1 MRTPPEA
8 RYDTDA
14 HHSGD
19 LTGYRIGDA
28 YELVEPIG
36 GGGTGT
42 VWRARALAGDEQ
54 VAVKLLREDLMSEP
68 KAVNRFVQERAIL
81 LMLRHPHIVRV
92 RDLVTVGTSLGL
104 VMDLVEGGS
113 LRDYLHE
120 RGTLAPAEAATLLAQ
135 VAEALSAAHRRGV
148 VHRDLKPDNILL
160 DRVDGGLHCRLT
172 DFGIARVL
180 DTPSMTTPGAL
191 VGTAN
196 YVAPEAVYGGRPAPA
211 ADIYALGVVLFELTT
226 GRPTYAGGPAWAILR
241 RHVDESPRRVPGMPD
256 AVWQVVLECM
266 DKRPSRRP
274 TARELAISLR
284 AVARRT
290 ADEPALPPQPVEE
303 RLTTIQ
309 PPLPQPRT
317 SPATSR
323 TALLAVVVAVLILLA
338 VPAWQYLHRGGANG
352 TTEGAQTA
360 PAHAAPP
367 AAAPSRTAGAQAGP
381 SRSPGALRAGDKS
394 AAGPSQPAGP
404 QVEGSDAF
412 GPEICADQ
420 YSWDLGHPALARPCH
435 FIGTDRVRFIGHM
448 QSLPAIQADISM
460 SILDAETLRPVEGPH
475 TCSGLMFTDFAPD
488 HDCGPFEAKLPRGHR
503 YVVSEKWVYTNR
515 ALLPGGEV
523 RGVEFDW

>member
-1 MRTPPEA
+1 MRTPPEM
-8 RYDTDA
+8 RYDTDD
-14 HHSGD
+14 HRSGD

-42 VWRARALAGDEQ
+42 VWRARALDGGEQ

-135 VAEALSAAHRRGV
+135 VADALSAAHRRGV
-148 VHRDLKPDNILL
+148 IHRDLKPDNILL
-160 DRVDGGLHCRLT
+160 DRVDGELHCRLT

-196 YVAPEAVYGGRPAPA
+196 YVAPEAVYGGRPAPP

-241 RHVDESPRRVPGMPD
+241 RHVDESPRRVHGLPD
-256 AVWQVVLECM
+256 AVWQVVQECM
-266 DKRPSRRP
+266 DKRPGRRP
-274 TARELAISLR
+274 TARDLAVTLR
-284 AVARRT
+284 NVARRT
-290 ADEPALPPQPVEE
+290 ADDPPLPPQSVDE
-303 RLTTIQ
+303 RLTTLH
-309 PPLPQPRT
+309 PPLPQQRQAPTR
-317 SPATSR
+317 SR
-323 TALLAVVVAVLILLA
+323 WAIFAVVLAVLGLLAL
-338 VPAWQYLHRGGANG
+338 PAWRYLHRDHPDGVA
-352 TTEGAQTA
+352 EGAPAIPAPAAPPSAGLHSTA
-360 PAHAAPP
+360 PAAV
-367 AAAPSRTAGAQAGP
+367 STT
-381 SRSPGALRAGDKS
+381 RSPGALRAGDPS
-394 AAGPSQPAGP
+394 PAPSQPPGAHA
-404 QVEGSDAF
+404 EGSPIF
-412 GPEICADQ
+412 GPWICGKQ
-420 YSWDLGHPALARPCH
+420 YTWDLGHPVLAQPCHALAE
-435 FIGTDRVRFIGHM
+435 DRVRIVGHM
-448 QSLPAIQADISM
+448 QGIPGVQADVGMTIV
-460 SILDAETLRPVEGPH
+460 DADTDEPADGPH
-475 TCSGLMFTDFAPD
+475 DCTGVLFTDFAPN
-488 HDCGPFEAKLPRGHR
+488 HDCGPFEARLPHGHR
-503 YVVSEKWVYTNR
+503 YVVVQRWVYTNR
-515 ALLPGGEV
+515 ALLPSGEV
-523 RGVEFDW
+523 RGEPFDW

>member
-1 MRTPPEA
+1 MRTPPDA
-8 RYDTDA
+8 RYDTDG
-14 HHSGD
+14 HPSGD

-54 VAVKLLREDLMSEP
+54 VAVKLLREDLMAEP

-120 RGTLAPAEAATLLAQ
+120 QGTLAPAEAATLLAQ
-135 VAEALSAAHRRGV
+135 VAEALSAAHRRGI

-160 DRVDGGLHCRLT
+160 DRVDGALHCRLT

-241 RHVDESPRRVPGMPD
+241 RHVDESPRRAAGMPD
-256 AVWQVVLECM
+256 AVWQVVVECM
-266 DKRPSRRP
+266 DKRPGRRP
-274 TARELAISLR
+274 TARELAATLR
-284 AVARRT
+284 TVARRT
-290 ADEPALPPQPVEE
+290 ADEPPLAPQSVEE

-309 PPLPQPRT
+309 PPLPHQRT
-317 SPATSR
+317 SPTRSR
-323 TALLAVVVAVLILLA
+323 GAYYAVVLVMLALIA
-338 VPAWQYLHRGGANG
+338 VPAWQYLTRDDVPG
-352 TTEGAQTA
+352 
-360 PAHAAPP
+360 PAGSPHAAPAPAAPPSVAVHSAGP
-367 AAAPSRTAGAQAGP
+367 AAAPSRGPGILRADGKSAAVSVAPGAQA
-381 SRSPGALRAGDKS
+381 
-394 AAGPSQPAGP
+394 
-404 QVEGSDAF
+404 EGSDAF
-412 GPEICADQ
+412 GPWICGDE
-420 YSWDLGHPALARPCH
+420 YTWDLGHPVLAQPCH
-435 FIGTDRVRFIGHM
+435 AFAADRVRMIGHM
-448 QSLPAIQADISM
+448 QSIPGVQADISLEV
-460 SILDAETLRPVEGPH
+460 LDADTDAVIDGPH
-475 TCSGLMFTDFAPD
+475 SCTGLLFTDFAPS
-488 HDCGPFEAKLPRGHR
+488 HDCGPFDAHLPRGRR
-503 YVVSEKWVYTNR
+503 YVVKQKWIYTNR

>member
-8 RYDTDA
+8 RYDTDD

-42 VWRARALAGDEQ
+42 VWRARALAGEEQ

-120 RGTLAPAEAATLLAQ
+120 RGTVAPAEAATLLAQ

-160 DRVDGGLHCRLT
+160 DRVDGELHCRLT

-226 GRPTYAGGPAWAILR
+226 GRPAYAGGPAWAILR

-256 AVWQVVLECM
+256 AVWQVVQECM

-274 TARELAISLR
+274 TARELATTLR
-284 AVARRT
+284 SVARRT
-290 ADEPALPPQPVEE
+290 ADVPPLPPQSVEE

-309 PPLPQPRT
+309 PPLPAQR
-317 SPATSR
+317 PAPTRSR
-323 TALLAVVVAVLILLA
+323 AAFLALVLLVLALIA
-338 VPAWQYLHRGGANG
+338 VPAWQYLHRDHS
-352 TTEGAQTA
+352 TDTA
-360 PAHAAPP
+360 DGVRATPAPAAPP
-367 AAAPSRTAGAQAGP
+367 SAATRSAGAAAAAPSRGAG
-381 SRSPGALRAGDKS
+381 SSRAGDKS
-394 AAGPSQPAGP
+394 AAASLQPGA

-412 GPEICADQ
+412 GPYVCGEQ
-420 YSWDLGHPALARPCH
+420 YTWDIGHPALGKPCH
-435 FIGTDRVRFIGHM
+435 ALAADRVRIIGHM
-448 QSLPAIQADISM
+448 QSIPGVQADISM
-460 SILDAETLRPVEGPH
+460 SILDVG
-475 TCSGLMFTDFAPD
+475 SGRTADGTHECNGLLFTDFAPN
-488 HDCGPFEAKLPRGHR
+488 HDCGPFEAHLPRGHR
-503 YVVSEKWVYTNR
+503 YVVVQRWVYTNR
-515 ALLPGGEV
+515 ALLPDGEV

>member
-8 RYDTDA
+8 RYDTDG

-28 YELVEPIG
+28 YELIEPIG

-42 VWRARALAGDEQ
+42 VWRARALNTDEH
-54 VAVKLLREDLMSEP
+54 VAVKLLREDLMAEP
-68 KAVNRFVQERAIL
+68 KAVSRFVQERAIL

-120 RGTLAPAEAATLLAQ
+120 RGTLPPAEAATLIAQ

-160 DRVDGGLHCRLT
+160 DRVDGELHCRLT

-226 GRPTYAGGPAWAILR
+226 GRPAYAGGPAWAILR
-241 RHVDESPRRVPGMPD
+241 CHVDESPRRVHGMPD
-256 AVWQVVLECM
+256 AVWQVVQQCM
-266 DKRPSRRP
+266 DKRQSRRP
-274 TARELAISLR
+274 TARELATTLR

-290 ADEPALPPQPVEE
+290 RDDPALPPQSIDE
-303 RLTTIQ
+303 RLTTLQ
-309 PPLPQPRT
+309 PPVVPRQRT
-317 SPATSR
+317 SPRRSR
-323 TALLAVVVAVLILLA
+323 AAFLAVVLVVLALLAL
-338 VPAWQYLHRGGANG
+338 PAWHYATREHRTDAA
-352 TTEGAQTA
+352 EGAHATQA
-360 PAHAAPP
+360 PAAPPPTVASPAP
-367 AAAPSRTAGAQAGP
+367 AAAPSRNPTAPRAEGNSAAP
-381 SRSPGALRAGDKS
+381 SLQPGA
-394 AAGPSQPAGP
+394 
-404 QVEGSDAF
+404 QVEGSVIF
-412 GPEICADQ
+412 GPWICADG
-420 YSWDLGHPALARPCH
+420 YTWDLGHPLLARPCH
-435 FIGTDRVRFIGHM
+435 ALATDRVRMIGHM
-448 QSLPAIQADISM
+448 QGIPGVQADVTLSV
-460 SILDAETLRPVEGPH
+460 LDVDSGRPADGPH
-475 TCSGLMFTDFAPD
+475 PCNGLMFTDFAPD
-488 HDCGPFEAKLPRGHR
+488 HDCGPFEARLPTGHR
-503 YVVSEKWVYTNR
+503 YVIVEKWAYTGR

>member
-8 RYDTDA
+8 RYETDG
-14 HHSGD
+14 HQSGD

-28 YELVEPIG
+28 YELIEPIG

-42 VWRARALAGDEQ
+42 VWRARALNSDEH

-113 LRDYLHE
+113 LRDYLIE
-120 RGTLAPAEAATLLAQ
+120 QGTLAPAEAATLLAQ

-160 DRVDGGLHCRLT
+160 DRVDDRLHCRLT

-196 YVAPEAVYGGRPAPA
+196 YVAPEAVYGGRPTPA

-241 RHVDESPRRVPGMPD
+241 RHVDESPRRVEGMPD
-256 AVWQVVLECM
+256 AVWQVVEQCM
-266 DKRPSRRP
+266 DKRPARRP
-274 TARELAISLR
+274 SARELAITLR

-290 ADEPALPPQPVEE
+290 KDDPPLPPQPVHE
-303 RLTTIQ
+303 RLTTLQ
-309 PPLPQPRT
+309 PPVPRPRT
-317 SPATSR
+317 SSPSR
-323 TALLAVVVAVLILLA
+323 SRGFVFAAVLLVLALLA
-338 VPAWQYLHRGGANG
+338 VPAWQYVNSRHNADALSGPSG
-352 TTEGAQTA
+352 T
-360 PAHAAPP
+360 PMPAAPP
-367 AAAPSRTAGAQAGP
+367 PAAGSGP
-381 SRSPGALRAGDKS
+381 PHSAASRSPGSLRADGQ
-394 AAGPSQPAGP
+394 SQPSSMQPGAH
-404 QVEGSDAF
+404 VEASVAF
-412 GPEICADQ
+412 GPWMCADQ
-420 YSWDLGHPALARPCH
+420 YTWDLGHPVLVQPCHALAA
-435 FIGTDRVRFIGHM
+435 DQVRMIGHM
-448 QSLPAIQADISM
+448 QGIPGIQADVTM
-460 SILDAETLRPVEGPH
+460 SVLDVDTGSLADGPH
-475 TCSGLMFTDFAPD
+475 PCNGVMFTDFAPE
-488 HDCGPFEAKLPRGHR
+488 HDCGPFDAHLTRGHR
-503 YVVSEKWVYTNR
+503 YVVVQKWVYTGR

-523 RGVEFDW
+523 RGQEFDW